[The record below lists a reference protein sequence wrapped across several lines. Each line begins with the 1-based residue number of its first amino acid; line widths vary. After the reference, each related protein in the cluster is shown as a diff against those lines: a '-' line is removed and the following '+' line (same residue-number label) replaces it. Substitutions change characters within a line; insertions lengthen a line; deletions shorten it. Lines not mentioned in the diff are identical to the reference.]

1 MCVSSSILLVK
12 DKFAIPEGNVFSV
25 EDETGTEVDKDVF
38 PDLLT
43 TTEICFVIK
52 DQLSDSDV
60 LNNNDLNDSALNDSG
75 GK

>member
-1 MCVSSSILLVK
+1 MK

-38 PDLLT
+38 PDVLAT
-43 TTEICFVIK
+43 TGICFVIK
-52 DQLSDSDV
+52 DQLSDSDE
-60 LNNNDLNDSALNDSG
+60 LNISDLNDSALNDSG